1 MPKFNHTNNNINYK
15 FLNRFKIR
23 RINNTPIGE
32 IKQDTEKI
40 LNPNKGKKNRKKTQR
55 THDTNRKLNHI
66 NNYIKYDWPKN
77 SHLKSKDCQI
87 RFF

>member
-40 LNPNKGKKNRKKTQR
+40 LKPNKGKKIGKRYKEHMTQTENSIISIITLNMTGLKTP
-55 THDTNRKLNHI
+55 I
-66 NNYIKYDWPKN
+66 
-77 SHLKSKDCQI
+77 
-87 RFF
+87 